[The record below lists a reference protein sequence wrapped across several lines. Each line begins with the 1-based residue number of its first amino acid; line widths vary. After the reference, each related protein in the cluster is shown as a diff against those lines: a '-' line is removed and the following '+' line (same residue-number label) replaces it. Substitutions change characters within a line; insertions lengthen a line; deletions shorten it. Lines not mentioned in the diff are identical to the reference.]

1 MRIFKTLSAL
11 SCLLPT
17 LAFGAI
23 EIERPNL
30 PRIEVEKTG
39 SLIDISATLVG
50 YDANTMTLSGP
61 VTGTDVTQGW
71 NFFTIAPKSGYVWRT
86 TGLGDAIG
94 FNWRIV
100 SPTGVHDAD
109 DLAVDWETTALTGA
123 GAVSTEGTLKC
134 AYVADNA
141 RALSLN
147 GVPFALGGNVPTA
160 LGGADDVQLGGGLV
174 QSVGWTNNDG
184 EGGSTD
190 FLLMARSGYAP
201 PNNASILKANVK
213 LNNLTPGHRYLVQ
226 ILSHDGHNPDR
237 RMSADDA
244 DWRCLGGTGDYRGK
258 YGCSF
263 VGRFTAAE
271 SSFTFPL
278 RSDKGWLVINA
289 IQVRDLGAAPAAK
302 TARVPV
308 ASPSLVYDG
317 TALRGVADGVGYT
330 VANAKA
336 TDAGI
341 YTATATLDAGYAWAD
356 GYASASRAVSFTIH
370 PADNAITYFRPK
382 SFAADAPKPN
392 DPMIRVT
399 GGTPV
404 FRYCSDEAGQHEVAM
419 NGSEQPGTYYV
430 FATVPEGNYKS
441 VSTNGVVTVKP
452 AGWKGPKVAIVGDSY
467 STFAGAPG
475 NGAIH
480 YPGTKNDI
488 LELTQTWW
496 WQVIEGISGASL
508 QIDLAYA
515 GSELKGGKNVSGVSF
530 VDRINKSGLGTLG
543 ADDIILVCGGLN
555 DVMLWVDAGIPVS
568 TETMYDHADT
578 VCKLINAK
586 YPSVKRKIFV
596 GQNLLQNYNNKGT
609 NYLVPIRQACEANE
623 WVFVNTASV
632 LGPQGYAPNMHWG
645 IDGARMVSR
654 QVLSAYDDCE
664 KNGYPADLATQAKLP
679 TVKAGLVYTGEEQTG
694 VSGGKG
700 CTLEGT
706 LKATDADTYTVTA
719 VLNAG
724 CTWADGSTAARR
736 TLTWTIAKA
745 TNEWVQKPTMS
756 KTTWALDYA
765 GTVTVAAGSSK
776 WGAPTATYATGSLPK
791 SAGTYRNVFTVAEA
805 KNWTG
810 LEFEIPFT
818 VNAAG
823 GETDPDIV
831 AKPTLAKTKFD
842 FSGNPIDVTAQLS
855 STANV
860 TLSGDTVRTEAGSY
874 TLIVSP
880 AKGYAWNDGTTAAL
894 SFVWRIVKPTNAVWT
909 KESYDPKTWTPSE
922 NNLVKGRT
930 PTLSQNADKA
940 ARLVDGDLPGE
951 TFDANKVVVF
961 NAATYSLEWTFDAPV
976 KIDRINFFSRSN
988 TAAGEAMIQAKSV
1001 LVKYEGE
1008 TEWTN
1013 LEVVDEGGVLSY
1025 GSTARLLSVAEEGG
1039 LAEGVIG
1046 LRLVMIGGTD
1056 LKELGYTTYS
1066 YKSTSQLAEV
1076 EVIGSMCGEPV
1087 TPKATVPTAKSGLV
1101 YTGAAQTGVA
1111 VGTGFTLE
1119 GNSATDI
1126 APSDNGR
1133 SSDF

>member
-1 MRIFKTLSAL
+1 MHKGMRHMRTFNTLSAL
-11 SCLLPT
+11 SCLLPS
-17 LAFGAI
+17 LLFGAV
-23 EIERPNL
+23 EIERPSL
-30 PRIEVEKTG
+30 PRIEVDRTG

-50 YDANTMTLSGP
+50 YDANTMTLAGP

-100 SPTGVHDAD
+100 NPTGVHDAD

-123 GAVSTEGTLKC
+123 DGVSTEGTLKC
-134 AYVADNA
+134 AFVAENA
-141 RALSLN
+141 CALSLN
-147 GVPFALGGNVPTA
+147 GVTFAKGGNVPTA
-160 LGGADDVQLGGGLV
+160 LGGADNVQL
-174 QSVGWTNNDG
+174 VGKFSQMLGWFGNPG
-184 EGGSTD
+184 EQASSD
-190 FLLMARSGYAP
+190 FLLMARSGYLTSAV
-201 PNNASILKANVK
+201 KAKVT
-213 LNNLTPGHRYLVQ
+213 LNNLTVGNRYLVQ
-226 ILSHDGHNPDR
+226 ILSHDGTNPDR
-237 RMSADDA
+237 RVSADDA
-244 DWRCLGGTGDYRGK
+244 DWRCLGGTGGFRSK

-263 VGRFTAAE
+263 VGRFTATG
-271 SSFTFPL
+271 SSFAFPL
-278 RSDKGWLVINA
+278 RSEGRMVINA

-308 ASPSLVYDG
+308 GSPSLVYDG

-336 TDAGI
+336 TDVGT
-341 YTATATLDAGYAWAD
+341 YTATATLDAGYAWTD

-370 PADNAITYFRPK
+370 PADNAITFFRPK
-382 SFAADAPKPN
+382 SFAADALKPD

-441 VSTNGVVTVKP
+441 VSTNGPVTVKP

-530 VDRINKSGLGTLG
+530 EDRINKTGLGTLG

-578 VCKLINAK
+578 VCKLINEK

-609 NYLVPIRQACEANE
+609 NYLVPIRQACEDNE

-706 LKATDADTYTVTA
+706 LKATDAGSYTATA

-724 CTWADGSTAARR
+724 CTWADGSTAVRR

-745 TNEWVQKPTMS
+745 TNEWVRKPTMS
-756 KTTWALDYA
+756 KTKWALDYA
-765 GTVTVAAGSSK
+765 GTAIVAAGSSK

-791 SAGTYRNVFTVAEA
+791 STGTYRNVFTVAEA

-860 TLSGDTVRTEAGSY
+860 TLTGDTIRTEAGSY

-880 AKGYAWNDGTTAAL
+880 SKGYAWNDGTTVAL
-894 SFVWRIVKPTNAVWT
+894 SFVWRIVKPTNAKWT
-909 KESYDPKTWTPSE
+909 KASYDPKAWTPAE
-922 NNLVKGRT
+922 NNLVKGRA

-961 NAATYSLEWTFDAPV
+961 NAATYSLQWTFDTAV
-976 KIDRINFFSRSN
+976 KIGRINFFSRSS
-988 TAAGEAMIQAKSV
+988 TAAGEAMIHAKGV

-1013 LEVVDEGGVLSY
+1013 LEVAEEGGVWSY

-1066 YKSTSQLAEV
+1066 YRSTSQLAEV
-1076 EVIGSMCGEPV
+1076 EVIGSAGGEPV
-1087 TPKATVPTAKSGLV
+1087 TPKATVPTAKTGLV
-1101 YTGAAQTGVA
+1101 YT
-1111 VGTGFTLE
+1111 E
-1119 GNSATDI
+1119 
-1126 APSDNGR
+1126 
-1133 SSDF
+1133 

>member
-1 MRIFKTLSAL
+1 MHKGMRHMRTFNTLSAL
-11 SCLLPT
+11 SCLLPS
-17 LAFGAI
+17 LLFGAV
-23 EIERPNL
+23 EIERPSL
-30 PRIEVEKTG
+30 PRIEIDRTG

-50 YDANTMTLSGP
+50 YDANTMTLAGP

-86 TGLGDAIG
+86 TGLAEAIG

-100 SPTGVHDAD
+100 SPTGIHDAD

-123 GAVSTEGTLKC
+123 DGVSTEGTLKC
-134 AYVADNA
+134 AFVAENA

-147 GVPFALGGNVPTA
+147 GVTFALGGNVPTA
-160 LGGADDVQLGGGLV
+160 LGGADNVQL
-174 QSVGWTNNDG
+174 VGKFSQMLGWFGNPG
-184 EGGSTD
+184 EQASSD
-190 FLLMARSGYAP
+190 FLLMARSGYLTSAV
-201 PNNASILKANVK
+201 KAKVT
-213 LNNLTPGHRYLVQ
+213 LNNLTVGNRYLVQ
-226 ILSHDGHNPDR
+226 ILSHDGTNPDR
-237 RMSADDA
+237 RVSADDA
-244 DWRCLGGTGDYRGK
+244 DWRCLGGTGGFRSK

-263 VGRFTAAE
+263 VGRFTATG
-271 SSFTFPL
+271 SSFAFPL
-278 RSDKGWLVINA
+278 RSEGRMVINA

-308 ASPSLVYDG
+308 GSPSLVYDG

-336 TDAGI
+336 TDAGT

-356 GYASASRAVSFTIH
+356 GYASASRAVSFTVH
-370 PADNAITYFRPK
+370 PADNAITYFRPL
-382 SFAADAPKPN
+382 SFAADAAKPN

-404 FRYCSDEAGQHEVAM
+404 FRYCSDAAGQHEVAM
-419 NGSEQPGTYYV
+419 DGTEQPGTYYV

-441 VSTNGVVTVKP
+441 VSTNGPVTVKP
-452 AGWKGPKVAIVGDSY
+452 AGWKGPKVAVVGDSY

-530 VDRINKSGLGTLG
+530 EDRINKTGLGTLG

-555 DVMLWVDAGIPVS
+555 DVMLWVDAGLSVS

-623 WVFVNTASV
+623 WVFVNTAGV

-645 IDGARMVSR
+645 IDAARMVSR
-654 QVLSAYDDCE
+654 QVLGVYDDCE

-679 TVKAGLVYTGEEQTG
+679 TVKTGLVYTGEEQTG

-706 LKATDADTYTVTA
+706 LKATDAGSYTATA

-724 CTWADGSTAARR
+724 CAWTDGSTAARR
-736 TLTWTIAKA
+736 TLTWSIAKA

-765 GTVTVAAGSSK
+765 GTITVAAGSSK

-791 SAGTYRNVFTVAEA
+791 STGTYRNVFTVAEA

-860 TLSGDTVRTEAGSY
+860 TLTGDTIRTEAGSY

-880 AKGYAWNDGTTAAL
+880 SKGYAWNDGTTVAL
-894 SFVWRIVKPTNAVWT
+894 SFVWRIVKPTNAKWT
-909 KESYDPKTWTPSE
+909 KASYDPKAWTPAE
-922 NNLVKGRT
+922 NNLVKGRA
-930 PTLSQNADKA
+930 PTLSHNAAKA
-940 ARLVDGDLPGE
+940 ARLVDGAMPGE

-961 NAATYSLEWTFDAPV
+961 NAATYSLQWTFDTAV
-976 KIDRINFFSRSN
+976 KIGRINFFSRSS
-988 TAAGEAMIQAKSV
+988 TAAGEAMIHAKGV

-1013 LEVVDEGGVLSY
+1013 LEVAEESGVWSY

-1066 YKSTSQLAEV
+1066 YRSTSQLAEV
-1076 EVIGSMCGEPV
+1076 EVIGSAGGEPV
-1087 TPKATVPTAKSGLV
+1087 TPKATVPTAKTGLV
-1101 YTGAAQTGVA
+1101 YT
-1111 VGTGFTLE
+1111 E
-1119 GNSATDI
+1119 
-1126 APSDNGR
+1126 
-1133 SSDF
+1133 